1 MAKRLCP
8 ICGERIELDG
18 KTTDGRLIGSCGDAF
33 PGPRQTSAN
42 NALLS
47 WAKRQYNGKIYAK
60 ASEILNSPGHAAA
73 IEYLCLFVRTAVR
86 DHRASYL
93 TELAYRGERPE
104 ATACSECER
113 PVSEHGPQSGHLFVR

>member
-33 PGPRQTSAN
+33 PGPKQTSAN

-47 WAKRQYNGKIYAK
+47 WAKCQYNGLVYRKT
-60 ASEILNSPGHAAA
+60 SQLLNSEGADSA
-73 IEYLCLFVRTAVR
+73 ISYLLEFVRLDTREQRR
-86 DHRASYL
+86 DWLA
-93 TELAYRGERPE
+93 ELASRAP
-104 ATACSECER
+104 TS
-113 PVSEHGPQSGHLFVR
+113 